1 MTNAKLSPELEEKLS
16 RTRQMILDATAHY
29 GEPTMTLEELRA
41 KLDEEMGDRN
51 LSDLIIEQRRGRG

>member
-1 MTNAKLSPELEEKLS
+1 MTNAKLSPEMKEKME
-16 RTRQMILDATAHY
+16 RARQVILDATAHY

-41 KLDEEMGDRN
+41 KLDEEMGDLN